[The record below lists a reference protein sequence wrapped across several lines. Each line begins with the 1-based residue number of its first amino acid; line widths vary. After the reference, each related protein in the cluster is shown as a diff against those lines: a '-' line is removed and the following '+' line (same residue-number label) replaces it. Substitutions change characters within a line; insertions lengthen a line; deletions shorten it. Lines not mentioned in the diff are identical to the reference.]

1 MVSDDA
7 MEQRQMQRG
16 LTVAG
21 SCSLATGPQGKH
33 IRFRGAVLLV
43 IFAGLIGAGC
53 GVTPASPRVPQGI
66 DLSGQWRLN
75 AADSDRL
82 DSLLAAVK
90 DELDPPL
97 RRRMPESGSDDRARI
112 RSRRD
117 EFVGPPRTKELI
129 ALLSQPDEITV
140 TQSARELTTRSV
152 DGTRQ
157 YVFGEASVISITD
170 GLGDQN
176 AGWAAGQF
184 VVSIRAT
191 DGRRIEHLFGFAPD
205 RKRLQI
211 TTSVSGGGLPSV
223 RMKRVYDRVVPG

>member
-1 MVSDDA
+1 M
-7 MEQRQMQRG
+7 
-16 LTVAG
+16 
-21 SCSLATGPQGKH
+21 LAC
-33 IRFRGAVLLV
+33 LL
-43 IFAGLIGAGC
+43 LAGC
-53 GVTPASPRVPQGI
+53 GVTASSPRVPQGV

-75 AADSDRL
+75 ADQS
-82 DSLLAAVK
+82 DSLDTLLTAVK

-97 RRRMPESGSDDRARI
+97 RRRMPESGSDDRARP

-129 ALLSQPDEITV
+129 ALLSQPDAITV
-140 TQSARELTTRSV
+140 TQTARELTTRSV

-157 YVFGEASVISITD
+157 YVFGEKSVVSIVD
-170 GLGDQN
+170 GLGDQS
-176 AGWAAGQF
+176 AGWTGGQF

-211 TTSVSGGGLPSV
+211 TTTVSGGGLPSV
-223 RMKRVYDRVVPG
+223 KIKRVYDRDMPG

>member
-1 MVSDDA
+1 ML
-7 MEQRQMQRG
+7 M
-16 LTVAG
+16 LVAG
-21 SCSLATGPQGKH
+21 LM
-33 IRFRGAVLLV
+33 I
-43 IFAGLIGAGC
+43 AGC
-53 GVTPASPRVPQGI
+53 GVTPSSPRVPKGV

-75 AADSDRL
+75 RTQSDNL

-97 RRRMPESGSDDRARI
+97 RRRMSESGSDDRGRI

-129 ALLSQPDEITV
+129 ALLSQPDDITV
-140 TQSARELTTRSV
+140 TQSARELTTKSV

-157 YVFGEASVISITD
+157 YVFGEASVVSITD

-176 AGWAAGQF
+176 VGWANGQF

-191 DGRRIEHLFGFAPD
+191 DGRRIEHQFGFAPD
-205 RKRLQI
+205 RKHLQI

-223 RMKRVYDRVVPG
+223 RMRRVYDRVPAG